1 MGVGQQDDFCQT
13 PLHFRLIHVRADV
26 HGMVRLTMGG
36 VMVAISSKEPAWA
49 YPGPSRGRRLHNKR
63 VHPGPQFLVGSSG
76 QPLLLSAIP
85 PTLSATGHQSR
96 PPAGSDGSN
105 RQHGASL
112 GLSRTVTGTTTS

>member
-1 MGVGQQDDFCQT
+1 MTFAKRHYIPGSNMF
-13 PLHFRLIHVRADV
+13 RADV

-36 VMVAISSKEPAWA
+36 VMVVISSKEPAWA

-85 PTLSATGHQSR
+85 PTC
-96 PPAGSDGSN
+96 PPLVV
-105 RQHGASL
+105 SL
-112 GLSRTVTGTTTS
+112 GPSRE